1 MAGMAEVP
9 VAGTMVLLE
18 EVEDQ
23 VILILVNY
31 LMPLRLVM
39 KQMDLVWLR

>member
-1 MAGMAEVP
+1 MAEVL

-18 EVEDQ
+18 EAEDQ

-31 LMPLRLVM
+31 LMPLRLVI

>member
-1 MAGMAEVP
+1 MAEVP